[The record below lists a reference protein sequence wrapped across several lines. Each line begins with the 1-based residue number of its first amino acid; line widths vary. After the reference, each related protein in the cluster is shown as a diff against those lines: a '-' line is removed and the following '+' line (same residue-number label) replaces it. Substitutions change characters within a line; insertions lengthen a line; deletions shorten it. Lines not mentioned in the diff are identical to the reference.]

1 MARLA
6 RRLLPSLA
14 AVVLIAVL
22 VSRLGAGPFVR
33 ALHTLDV
40 RTAAAALAIGALT
53 TVASAWR
60 WVRAARGL
68 GLTLERRRAVGD
80 YYAALFLNGVLP
92 GGVLGDVQR
101 ALRHGRDA
109 RNQRRAVTAVLVERT
124 AGQVVLVVAVVTCV
138 LLQPSVL
145 PGAVHLIP
153 GRPVLVAAL
162 TLVIVAGALALL
174 ARSRR
179 VVGPADAAAVL
190 GASVVV
196 LAGHLATFVVAARA
210 AGSVASVLSLLP
222 LMLVALLAMS
232 LPLNIAGWGPREGV
246 TAWAFASAGMQAG
259 QGLTV
264 AVLYGL
270 LALIASLPGAA
281 VLAVRF
287 VVPRFYRKDDLALSS
302 QVCEAAW
309 TASQGEP
316 SGGV

>member
-1 MARLA
+1 MAGLA
-6 RRLLPSLA
+6 RRTIPSVA

-22 VSRLGAGPFVR
+22 VSRLGAGPFLR
-33 ALHTLDV
+33 AVHTLDL

-53 TVASAWR
+53 TLASAWR

-68 GLTLERRRAVGD
+68 GLTLDRRRAVGD

-109 RNQRRAVTAVLVERT
+109 QNQRRAVTAVLVERT
-124 AGQVVLVVAVVTCV
+124 AGQIVLVVAAVTCV
-138 LLQPSVL
+138 LLRPSVL
-145 PGAVHLIP
+145 PAHLVPSGAAHAA
-153 GRPVLVAAL
+153 VLV
-162 TLVIVAGALALL
+162 LVLAAGALALL

-179 VVGPADAAAVL
+179 LVGPADSVAVL
-190 GASVVV
+190 GASIVV

-270 LALIASLPGAA
+270 LALVASLPGAA

-287 VVPRFYRKDDLALSS
+287 VGPRLTT
-302 QVCEAAW
+302 AASRLPRRG
-309 TASQGEP
+309 AIRAP
-316 SGGV
+316 ARPAVR